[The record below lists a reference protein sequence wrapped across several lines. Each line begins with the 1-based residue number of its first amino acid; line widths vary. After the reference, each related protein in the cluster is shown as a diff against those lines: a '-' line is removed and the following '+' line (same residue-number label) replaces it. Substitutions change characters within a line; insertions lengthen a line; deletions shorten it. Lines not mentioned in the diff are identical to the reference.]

1 MMAARFRHRLGAA
14 ALIVLASG
22 CARATDLVV
31 LLPDPETGAVG
42 QATVRGE
49 GGSVDLATAGEG
61 TRVRATGTPSKPA
74 AIPQR
79 ELDRTFGAA
88 LASRPQAARHFVLQ
102 FAAGDTL
109 TPESQRLLPEIVAEV
124 RSRQSPEVSV
134 IGHTD
139 RTGDAAANAALG
151 LRRAETIRALLV
163 RSGIAATVVDVSSHG
178 ESDPAVPTAD
188 GVDEPRNRRVEVT
201 VR

>member
-1 MMAARFRHRLGAA
+1 MTAARFRHRVTAA
-14 ALIVLASG
+14 ALIVFASG
-22 CARATDLVV
+22 CARASDLVV
-31 LLPDPETGAVG
+31 LLPDPETGVVG

-49 GGSVDLATAGEG
+49 GGAVDLATAGEG

-74 AIPQR
+74 AIPKS
-79 ELDRTFGAA
+79 ELDRIFGAA
-88 LASRPQAARHFVLQ
+88 LASRPQEARHFVLQ
-102 FAAGDTL
+102 FASGDTL
-109 TPESQRLLPEIVAEV
+109 TPESQSLLSAIVAEV
-124 RSRQSPEVSV
+124 RSRPSPEVSV

-163 RSGIAATVVDVSSHG
+163 RNGISATLVDVSSHG
-178 ESDPAVPTAD
+178 ESDPAILTAD

-201 VR
+201 IR